1 MIPSQRDAV
10 GVTIE
15 GNFRFRELPAPPRGQ
30 EVSAEGLRE
39 AQRITALTFRA
50 DLSESGRM
58 RLELVGA
65 AFPLPPHTEIRARA
79 DLLGHLLFWPDLT
92 AYRVVPPGR
101 CDATRRRAD
110 SRYASNVA
118 WCSHAGRRAARG
130 PPNS

>member
-1 MIPSQRDAV
+1 MTHAESLRPLTPVLAELIPSQRDAV

-65 AFPLPPHTEIRARA
+65 AFPLPPHTENRARA

-92 AYRVVPPGR
+92 AYRVVPPGALR
-101 CDATRRRAD
+101 TLLGE
-110 SRYASNVA
+110 
-118 WCSHAGRRAARG
+118 GRIHVT
-130 PPNS
+130 P